1 MRERTLNAVQVAI
14 LLVSTSCG
22 IGFLLGTGELAMHH
36 GMAGSLYAIA
46 TAIGLTALAL
56 CARRLWTGGKSVW
69 DWSDQLYGG
78 AVRRSVALL
87 SLIWMTGVLA
97 AQIRGGSSILALTGL
112 PRTPS
117 LLLID
122 GLLIG
127 LSLLRLSWLAAG
139 FAICMLGCSAILVR
153 SLFETHGLRVWLHAP
168 AQFIAALQPIA
179 PENTVFTIASVVV
192 MVICGADYQQ
202 FVLTAR
208 APVIARTGC
217 LLAAALVFVIG
228 FLPASAVI
236 AASPTWHLEHVVDPV
251 QIVPIVL
258 MHTLSSYSVI
268 ATRCLIITVLV
279 TTALGAGCSILRAM
293 SDATATFGPGSTI
306 QPLWSRALPIALASF
321 VAMRGQSLIDMMV
334 DLNTVYIAAVAP
346 LLIFWRLRTPVSN
359 AAANV
364 AMATGCGIALSCYLM
379 RWMGMTAIPDAA
391 PILFASPTSTAIGLL
406 LTRRSKTFAS
416 RRRWATHCLPFCRAN
431 GSSNG
436 QFSTSPAAPLSE
448 GANGD

>member
-22 IGFLLGTGELAMHH
+22 IGFLLGTGELALHQ

-46 TAIGLTALAL
+46 TSIGLTVLAL
-56 CARRLWTGGKSVW
+56 CARFLWAGGISVW
-69 DWSDQLYGG
+69 DWSDRLYG
-78 AVRRSVALL
+78 AAARRSVALL

-97 AQIRGGSSILALTGL
+97 AQIRGGSSIVALTGL
-112 PRTPS
+112 PTTPS
-117 LLLID
+117 LLLVD

-127 LSLLRLSWLAAG
+127 LSFLRLSWLAAG
-139 FAICMLGCSAILVR
+139 FAICMLGCSAILLR

-168 AQFIAALQPIA
+168 AQFMAALQTIA
-179 PENTVFTIASVVV
+179 PAHTEFTIASVVV

-208 APVIARTGC
+208 SPVTARTGC

-236 AASPTWHLEHVVDPV
+236 AASRAWHLKHVADPV

-258 MHTLSSYSVI
+258 IHTFSSYSVT
-268 ATRCLIITVLV
+268 ATRCLIITALV
-279 TTALGAGCSILRAM
+279 TTALGAGCSILRAV
-293 SDATATFGPGSTI
+293 SDATATFSPGSII

-334 DLNTVYIAAVAP
+334 DLNMVYIAAVGP
-346 LLIFWRLRTPVSN
+346 LLIFWQLRTPVSN
-359 AAANV
+359 AVANV
-364 AMATGCGIALSCYLM
+364 AMTSGCGIALSCYLM
-379 RWMGMTAIPDAA
+379 HWMGITAVPDAA
-391 PILFASPTSTAIGLL
+391 PILFALPTSTAIGVLL
-406 LTRRSKTFAS
+406 ARRSKFVALL
-416 RRRWATHCLPFCRAN
+416 RWATHCLTFHSAN
-431 GSSNG
+431 GSSKG
-436 QFSTSPAAPLSE
+436 QSSKSPPSPLSE